1 MMRAWQVQGAGEPI
15 DVLHAVELDP
25 PEPGPGQVR
34 IRVTAAG
41 IGLPDVFMCRGTY
54 PLTPPLPFVSGQEA
68 TGTITAVGAGVDLAI
83 GARIMCVTAFWAGH
97 GSFAEQCLVAADSA
111 FPIPDGLSDAEAAGF
126 WIPHLTGWIGLVD
139 RGGLAAGDCL
149 AVLGAAGG
157 SGIAAVQLGHA
168 LGARVIAVVSDDE
181 RAAFCQA
188 LGADVTVNHRDGP
201 VAAAL
206 RDATGGHG
214 VDVIYDPV
222 GGSLA
227 EDASGAFARDGRLLA
242 VGFASG
248 AWPKL
253 ATHQLVV
260 SNTSLVGVFAG
271 GYSREE
277 LDGIHAN
284 LTGLVGDG
292 RLRNAV
298 SAEVPFDALPAALQR
313 MADRAIVGKLVMVP

>member
-1 MMRAWQVQGAGEPI
+1 MRAWQVQGAGEPI

-41 IGLPDVFMCRGTY
+41 IGLPDVLMCRGTY

-68 TGTITAVGAGVDLAI
+68 TGTITALGEGVALSI

-97 GSFAEQCLVAADSA
+97 GSFAEECLVAADSTFA
-111 FPIPDGLSDAEAAGF
+111 IPDGLTDTEAAGF
-126 WIPHLTGWIGLVD
+126 WIPHLTAWIGLVD
-139 RGGLAAGDCL
+139 RGGVAAGDWL

-168 LGARVIAVVSDDE
+168 LGARVIAVVSDAE
-181 RAAFCQA
+181 RAAFCRG
-188 LGADVTVNHRDGP
+188 LGADVAINHRDGP
-201 VAAAL
+201 IASAL
-206 RDATGGHG
+206 REATGGHG
-214 VDVIYDPV
+214 VDVVYDPV

-227 EDASGAFARDGRLLA
+227 EDAAGAMARDGRLLA

-253 ATHQLVV
+253 ATHNLVTT
-260 SNTSLVGVFAG
+260 NTSLVGVFAG
-271 GYSREE
+271 GYSRAE

-284 LTGLVGDG
+284 LAGLVGDG

-298 SAEVPFDALPAALQR
+298 SADVPFDALPDALQR
-313 MADRAIVGKLVMVP
+313 MADRAVVGKLVLVP